1 MYIKVKNKGNLS
13 LLVSD
18 QIKQLIQK
26 EKFKPGD
33 KLPNEI
39 QLTELFGVSR
49 PTIREAIKILASQNI
64 IEIISGKGTFV
75 TQNPGIS
82 SDPLGLAFIDDKN
95 LIYSLIEVRLI
106 IEPQVAK
113 LAAQHASDKE
123 INKLQKVI
131 NDMKKIMKLKDD
143 DAWIKSEFEFHK
155 SISYATKNPVIMR
168 IVPIIHESI
177 IKTLKYAPRTPF
189 DHKNAIIEH
198 SKILQAIIDKDAEKS
213 MQTMQ
218 QHLENSYRRTVII
231 GSSIE
236 HE

>member
-1 MYIKVKNKGNLS
+1 MYIKIKNQGNLS

-49 PTIREAIKILASQNI
+49 PTIREAIKILASQNV

-75 TQNPGIS
+75 TQNPGVS
-82 SDPLGLAFIDDKN
+82 NDPLGLAFIDDKN
-95 LIYSLIEVRLI
+95 LLYSLIEVRLI

-113 LAAQHASDKE
+113 LASQHYTEKDITKLKNI
-123 INKLQKVI
+123 INE
-131 NDMKKIMKLKDD
+131 MKKISDTNDD
-143 DAWIKSEFEFHK
+143 NAWIKSEFEFHK
-155 SISYATKNPVIMR
+155 SISHASRNPVIMR
-168 IVPIIHESI
+168 IVPIIHEAI
-177 IKTLKYAPRTPF
+177 QKTLKYAPRTTI

-198 SKILQAIIDKDAEKS
+198 SKILQSIIDKDPEKS
-213 MQTMQ
+213 FNSMQ
-218 QHLENSYRRTVII
+218 QHLENSYRRTLVISKSI
-231 GSSIE
+231 GNK
-236 HE
+236 